1 MKKQSCFS
9 WNSGCSPI
17 LLTATRLLEDTTK
30 LEVWLPLT
38 IFTDDW
44 ILIERIETWRNQ
56 GQLPKAAAFYEKGGH
71 FREASDCFHLSGEY
85 EQAIEVLRRGDE
97 FDEIIHY
104 IKRHGRR
111 LNPNT
116 LHRYSRL
123 CNILL
128 KQGRISTE
136 LRATT
141 INLLGSDV
149 EKLAFFRE
157 FEMFDQMRSL
167 YEDRRRWF
175 EYYELSVA
183 VGDLPGA
190 MDTLLTQKLL
200 PVIDKKT
207 AESIFHY
214 TMAETL
220 LCHRGIAESRPEL
233 EKDLLQSSRSTPLE
247 KTSLQWLDIFNLI
260 DQFEEK
266 DAQTSFKSL
275 VLSPILTDFFCLF
288 AVAYHAEIK
297 LLDRSKLMH
306 LPMDIINHVSRL
318 IQNKQSGEKQSSA
331 ESLMLL
337 CGLWSSPKNS
347 TQMMVLPWSPLRT
360 SGVQLPEDISQETLL
375 SQARIWIQEKFSNT
389 LIRFEG
395 FAFNLFKELF
405 PKRCSAFLVR
415 GKSIS

>member
-1 MKKQSCFS
+1 MTLVVLHMPKLGFMSKKADHAGQSMILKVLPQVMKKQSCFS
-9 WNSGCSPI
+9 WNSSCSPI
-17 LLTATRLLEDTTK
+17 LLTAIRLLEDTTK

-38 IFTDDW
+38 IFTNDW
-44 ILIERIETWRNQ
+44 ILIHRIETWRNQ
-56 GQLPKAAAFYEKGGH
+56 GQLSKAAAFYEKGGH
-71 FREASDCFHLSGEY
+71 FREASDCFHSSGEY
-85 EQAIEVLRRGDE
+85 EQAIEVLRRSDE

-104 IKRHGRR
+104 IKRHGGS

-149 EKLAFFRE
+149 EKLAFFKE

-167 YEDRRRWF
+167 YKDRRRWF

-207 AESIFHY
+207 SEYILHY

-220 LCHRGIAESRPEL
+220 LSH
-233 EKDLLQSSRSTPLE
+233 
-247 KTSLQWLDIFNLI
+247 
-260 DQFEEK
+260 
-266 DAQTSFKSL
+266 
-275 VLSPILTDFFCLF
+275 
-288 AVAYHAEIK
+288 
-297 LLDRSKLMH
+297 
-306 LPMDIINHVSRL
+306 
-318 IQNKQSGEKQSSA
+318 
-331 ESLMLL
+331 
-337 CGLWSSPKNS
+337 
-347 TQMMVLPWSPLRT
+347 
-360 SGVQLPEDISQETLL
+360 
-375 SQARIWIQEKFSNT
+375 
-389 LIRFEG
+389 
-395 FAFNLFKELF
+395 
-405 PKRCSAFLVR
+405 
-415 GKSIS
+415 